1 MNIFQVI
8 VIGTLVTLLGGSGYY
23 FIKADNNGIL
33 SQSIAGNKLEPNQQ
47 RMVEIAGN
55 YTCTPATGCKDSY
68 NLDLNEGGTF
78 GLTTSYG
85 DGAETLAEKG
95 DWSIIKMGFITLTVT
110 GNQSTN
116 YDIPKTFL
124 IKSVGT
130 STLSRILFSDKQ
142 YSDMK
147 NPVFLKASE

>member
-1 MNIFQVI
+1 MNIFQVV

-23 FIKADNNGIL
+23 FIKADNHGIL
-33 SQSIAGNKLEPNQQ
+33 SQSMTGNKLEQNQQ
-47 RMVEIAGN
+47 RMVEVAGN
-55 YTCTPATGCKDSY
+55 YTCNSTTGCKDSY
-68 NLDLNEGGTF
+68 NLDLNEDGSF

-95 DWSIIKMGFITLTVT
+95 NWSIIKMGFITLTVT
-110 GNQSTN
+110 GNQSSN
-116 YDIPKTFL
+116 YDIPKTIL

-130 STLSRILFSDKQ
+130 STLSRILYSDKQ

-147 NPVFLKASE
+147 NPVFSKASE

>member
-23 FIKADNNGIL
+23 FIKADSHGIL
-33 SQSIAGNKLEPNQQ
+33 SQSITGNKLESNQQ
-47 RMVEIAGN
+47 RMVEVAGN
-55 YTCTPATGCKDSY
+55 YTCNTTSGCQDSY
-68 NLDLNEGGTF
+68 NLDLNEEGTF
-78 GLTTSYG
+78 NLTTSYS

-116 YDIPKTFL
+116 YDIPKTLL

-142 YSDMK
+142 YGDMK
-147 NPVFLKASE
+147 NPVFSKAQE